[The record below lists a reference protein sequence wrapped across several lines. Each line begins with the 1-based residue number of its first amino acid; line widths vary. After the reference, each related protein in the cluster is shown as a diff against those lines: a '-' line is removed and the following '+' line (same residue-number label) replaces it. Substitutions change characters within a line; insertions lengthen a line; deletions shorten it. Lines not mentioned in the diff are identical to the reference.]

1 MGQVSAMSA
10 GDEVRVFIV
19 DDDASVRRSLR
30 ALLGE
35 VGVPAADFPSAEAL
49 LEVVHE
55 DTRGCVLLDVR
66 MPGMSGLQLQEV
78 LRERG
83 LKLLVIVLT
92 GHADVPMAVRAMKA
106 GAVDFIEK
114 PFNPQLL
121 IERIQACLEAEAQTF
136 ARGQRR
142 RDAEALLHSISTRER
157 EVLVLIARGLTNDE
171 IAAELVVSLATVKT
185 HVNRVLAKLGAASR
199 AQAVVAAYESGLV
212 RPRG

>member
-1 MGQVSAMSA
+1 MSA

-55 DTRGCVLLDVR
+55 GTRGCVLLDVR

-121 IERIQACLEAEAQTF
+121 IERIQACLDAEAQAH

-142 RDAEALLHSISTRER
+142 RDAEALLRSLSTRER
-157 EVLVLIARGLTNDE
+157 EVLELLVTGKPSKVIASTLGISEKTVDVHRSHLMRKTGTRSV
-171 IAAELVVSLATVKT
+171 AELVQLW
-185 HVNRVLAKLGAASR
+185 
-199 AQAVVAAYESGLV
+199 VVAWGKEPGS
-212 RPRG
+212 

>member
-1 MGQVSAMSA
+1 MSA

-49 LEVVHE
+49 LEVVGE

-142 RDAEALLHSISTRER
+142 WDAEALLHSISTRER
-157 EVLVLIARGLTNDE
+157 EVLELLVTGKPSKVIASTLGISEKTVDVHRSHLMRKTGTRSV
-171 IAAELVVSLATVKT
+171 AELVQLW
-185 HVNRVLAKLGAASR
+185 
-199 AQAVVAAYESGLV
+199 VVACGKEPVS
-212 RPRG
+212 

>member
-1 MGQVSAMSA
+1 MSA

-78 LRERG
+78 LRGDR
-83 LKLLVIVLT
+83 LVSFV
-92 GHADVPMAVRAMKA
+92 GPSS
-106 GAVDFIEK
+106 GAHVI
-114 PFNPQLL
+114 PFDRP
-121 IERIQACLEAEAQTF
+121 
-136 ARGQRR
+136 R
-142 RDAEALLHSISTRER
+142 RD
-157 EVLVLIARGLTNDE
+157 
-171 IAAELVVSLATVKT
+171 
-185 HVNRVLAKLGAASR
+185 
-199 AQAVVAAYESGLV
+199 
-212 RPRG
+212 